1 MFVFNFDT
9 SFFQRNIF
17 DNETNLLKAR
27 DKDGNTRPDWS
38 QFEWSFDYTEGSAW
52 QNSFSV
58 FHDMAGHAELM
69 GGTDQILKM
78 IDTLFALPPIF
89 EVGYRGKEIHEMT
102 EMASVD
108 FGQCALSNQP
118 SFHIPYIYS
127 YFGLPDST
135 CYQVRRAVKEL
146 FNPYENGFPGDEDTG
161 SMSAWYIFSSLG
173 FYPVTPGTAE
183 YVLASPSVK
192 GAVIHTGY
200 GTDFRIKT
208 KNFSQ
213 DKVYVKSVNLDK
225 KELDQTFI
233 THEDI
238 KVGKSLTFN
247 LSGVKTNKKYKNTPY
262 SLSK

>member
-1 MFVFNFDT
+1 
-9 SFFQRNIF
+9 
-17 DNETNLLKAR
+17 
-27 DKDGNTRPDWS
+27 
-38 QFEWSFDYTEGSAW
+38 
-52 QNSFSV
+52 
-58 FHDMAGHAELM
+58 
-69 GGTDQILKM
+69 
-78 IDTLFALPPIF
+78 
-89 EVGYRGKEIHEMT
+89 
-102 EMASVD
+102 VD

-146 FNPYENGFPGDEDTG
+146 FEPTENGFPGDEDTG

-208 KNFSQ
+208 KKPCYCSAVYDFRNFPLLLHFYQ
-213 DKVYVKSVNLDK
+213 PPKPLHKLC
-225 KELDQTFI
+225 LP
-233 THEDI
+233 
-238 KVGKSLTFN
+238 L
-247 LSGVKTNKKYKNTPY
+247 
-262 SLSK
+262 

>member
-1 MFVFNFDT
+1 
-9 SFFQRNIF
+9 
-17 DNETNLLKAR
+17 
-27 DKDGNTRPDWS
+27 
-38 QFEWSFDYTEGSAW
+38 
-52 QNSFSV
+52 
-58 FHDMAGHAELM
+58 MAGHAELM

-127 YFGLPDST
+127 YFGSPDST

-247 LSGVKTNKKYKNTPY
+247 LSGEKTNKKYKNTPY